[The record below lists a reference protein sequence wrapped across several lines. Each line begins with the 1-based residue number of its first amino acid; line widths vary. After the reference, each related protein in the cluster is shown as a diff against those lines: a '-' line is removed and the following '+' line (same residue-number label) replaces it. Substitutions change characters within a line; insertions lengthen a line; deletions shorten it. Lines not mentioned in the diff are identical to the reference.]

1 MPDPQDRHLL
11 LVEDEPDV
19 ASFVQQGLEE
29 EGYEVSWA
37 ETGQRGLEYA
47 QQGGVDLVLLDIRL
61 PDLSGLEVCE
71 RLRLHRPE
79 LPVMMLTALDAVEDR
94 VRGLRAGADDY
105 LPKPF
110 AFDELIARIEALL
123 RRVERSEQSGPFEDG
138 PLRLDPVARTCTY
151 DGEEVDL
158 TPTEFDLLAFF
169 MARKGQAL
177 GRDTIHREVWGHDFD
192 RGTNLID
199 VYVNYVRRKL
209 EEVGCENPL
218 ETVRGIGYRYVSC
231 GAEGTSSR
239 ADEPTASTD
248 RSPPSSR

>member
-1 MPDPQDRHLL
+1 MSDAPHLL

-19 ASFVQQGLEE
+19 ASFVRQGLEE

-37 ETGQRGLEYA
+37 EAGRRGLEYA
-47 QQGGVDLVLLDIRL
+47 QQGGIDLVLLDLRL

-79 LPVMMLTALDAVEDR
+79 VPILMLTALDAVEDR

-110 AFDELIARIEALL
+110 AFDELVARIEALL
-123 RRVERSEQSGPFEDG
+123 RRMDRSSEPGRVEDG
-138 PLRLDPVARTCTY
+138 PLVLDPAARTCTF
-151 DGEEVDL
+151 DGTQVDL
-158 TPTEFDLLAFF
+158 TPTEFDLLAFL

-177 GRDTIHREVWGHDFD
+177 SRETIHQDVWGHDFD

-199 VYVNYVRRKL
+199 VYVNYLRRKL
-209 EEVGCENPL
+209 DEVGCEAPI
-218 ETVRGIGYRYVSC
+218 ETVRGIGYRYASC
-231 GAEGTSSR
+231 SAAGDAAEDRRSSS
-239 ADEPTASTD
+239 STD
-248 RSPPSSR
+248 PTSTR

>member
-1 MPDPQDRHLL
+1 MSGPYHLL

-29 EGYEVSWA
+29 EGYEVSWV
-37 ETGQRGLEYA
+37 ETGRRGLEYA
-47 QQGGVDLVLLDIRL
+47 QQGSIDLVLLDIRL

-79 LPVMMLTALDAVEDR
+79 LPILMLTALDAVEDR

-110 AFDELIARIEALL
+110 AFDELLARLEALL
-123 RRVERSEQSGPFEDG
+123 RRMDRPSEPGRVEDG
-138 PLRLDPVARTCTY
+138 PLVLDPAARTCTF

-158 TPTEFDLLAFF
+158 TPTEFDLLAFL
-169 MARKGQAL
+169 MARNGQAL
-177 GRDTIHREVWGHDFD
+177 SRDTIHQEVWGHDFD

-199 VYVNYVRRKL
+199 VYVNYLRRKL
-209 EEVGCENPL
+209 GEVGCEAPI
-218 ETVRGIGYRYVSC
+218 ETVRGIGYRYTSC
-231 GAEGTSSR
+231 SESDASDEAHSST
-239 ADEPTASTD
+239 DTASTQ
-248 RSPPSSR
+248 

>member
-1 MPDPQDRHLL
+1 MSDAPHLL

-19 ASFVQQGLEE
+19 ASFVQQGLNE
-29 EGYEVSWA
+29 EGYEVSWVEA
-37 ETGQRGLEYA
+37 GRRGLDYA
-47 QQGGVDLVLLDIRL
+47 RQGGIDLVLLDIRL

-79 LPVMMLTALDAVEDR
+79 LPILMLTALDAVEDR

-110 AFDELIARIEALL
+110 AFDELLARIEALL
-123 RRVERSEQSGPFEDG
+123 RRVDRPSAPGRVEDG
-138 PLRLDPVARTCTY
+138 PLVLDPAARTCTF

-158 TPTEFDLLAFF
+158 TPTEFDLLAFL
-169 MARKGQAL
+169 MARHGQAL
-177 GRDTIHREVWGHDFD
+177 SRDTIHQEVWGHDFD

-209 EEVGCENPL
+209 DEVGCEAPI
-218 ETVRGIGYRYVSC
+218 ETVRGIGYRYTACS
-231 GAEGTSSR
+231 E
-239 ADEPTASTD
+239 ADASADD
-248 RSPPSSR
+248 RSSPTDSASS

>member
-1 MPDPQDRHLL
+1 MSDAPHLL

-19 ASFVQQGLEE
+19 ASFVQQGLDE
-29 EGYEVSWA
+29 EGYEVSWVEA
-37 ETGQRGLEYA
+37 GRRGLDYA
-47 QQGGVDLVLLDIRL
+47 RQGSIDLVLLDIRL

-79 LPVMMLTALDAVEDR
+79 LPILMLTALDAVEDR

-110 AFDELIARIEALL
+110 AFDELLARIEALL
-123 RRVERSEQSGPFEDG
+123 RRMDRPSESGRVEDG
-138 PLRLDPVARTCTY
+138 PLVLDPAARTCTF

-158 TPTEFDLLAFF
+158 TPTEFDLLAFL

-177 GRDTIHREVWGHDFD
+177 SRDTIHQEVWGHDFD

-199 VYVNYVRRKL
+199 VYVNYLRQKL
-209 EEVGCENPL
+209 DEVGCEAPI
-218 ETVRGIGYRYVSC
+218 ETVRGIGYRYTSC
-231 GAEGTSSR
+231 SA
-239 ADEPTASTD
+239 ADASADD
-248 RSPPSSR
+248 RSSSSSPDPASA

>member
-1 MPDPQDRHLL
+1 MIDPDNHRLL

-29 EGYEVSWA
+29 EGYEVRWV
-37 ETGQRGLEYA
+37 ETGQRALEYIR
-47 QQGGVDLVLLDIRL
+47 QTDIDLVLLDIRL

-110 AFDELIARIEALL
+110 AFDELVARIEALL
-123 RRVERSEQSGPFEDG
+123 RRTNQPRQSGTVEDG
-138 PLRLDPVARTCTY
+138 PLVLDPAARTCTY
-151 DGEEVDL
+151 DGRRVDL
-158 TPTEFDLLAFF
+158 TATEFDLLAFL
-169 MARKGQAL
+169 MARQGQAL
-177 GRDTIHREVWGHDFD
+177 SRDTIHQEVWGHDFD

-209 EEVGCENPL
+209 DEVGCDPL
-218 ETVRGIGYRYVSC
+218 IETVRGIGYRYTSC
-231 GAEGTSSR
+231 
-239 ADEPTASTD
+239 ADEASSPEAPSESSSPASTD
-248 RSPPSSR
+248 Q

>member
-1 MPDPQDRHLL
+1 MTDPASPHLL

-29 EGYEVSWA
+29 EGYEVSWV
-37 ETGQRGLEYA
+37 ETGQRGLEYVRQA
-47 QQGGVDLVLLDIRL
+47 DIDLVLLDIRL

-71 RLRLHRPE
+71 RLRLHRPD

-110 AFDELIARIEALL
+110 AFDELIARVEALL
-123 RRVERSEQSGPFEDG
+123 RRVDRPQEAGAVKDG
-138 PLRLDPVARTCTY
+138 PLVLDPVARTCTY
-151 DGEEVDL
+151 EGEDVEL
-158 TPTEFDLLAFF
+158 TATEFDLLAFL

-177 GRDTIHREVWGHDFD
+177 SRDTIHQEVWGHDFD

-199 VYVNYVRRKL
+199 VYVNYVRQKL
-209 EEVGCENPL
+209 GDAGCESPI
-218 ETVRGIGYRYVSC
+218 ETVRGIGYRYTSCSERSSSPEVSSESTAPN
-231 GAEGTSSR
+231 GALGNS
-239 ADEPTASTD
+239 
-248 RSPPSSR
+248 

>member
-1 MPDPQDRHLL
+1 MSTDPERHIL

-19 ASFVQQGLEE
+19 ASFVKQGLEE
-29 EGYEVSWA
+29 EGYEVSWVD
-37 ETGQRGLEYA
+37 TGQRGLEFIR
-47 QQGGVDLVLLDIRL
+47 QSEIDLVLLDIRL
-61 PDLSGLEVCE
+61 PDLSGLDVCD
-71 RLRLHRPE
+71 RIRLHRPE

-110 AFDELIARIEALL
+110 AFDELLARIEALL
-123 RRVERSEQSGPFEDG
+123 RRVERSEQSGAVMDG
-138 PLRLDPVARTCTY
+138 PLELDPVARTCSY
-151 DGEEVDL
+151 DGEDVNL

-177 GRDTIHREVWGHDFD
+177 NRETIHREVWGHDFE

-209 EEVGCENPL
+209 AEVGCDQL
-218 ETVRGIGYRYVSC
+218 IETVRGIGYRYRSC
-231 GAEGTSSR
+231 TEGSESGDSAESATTT
-239 ADEPTASTD
+239 PSTTD
-248 RSPPSSR
+248 A